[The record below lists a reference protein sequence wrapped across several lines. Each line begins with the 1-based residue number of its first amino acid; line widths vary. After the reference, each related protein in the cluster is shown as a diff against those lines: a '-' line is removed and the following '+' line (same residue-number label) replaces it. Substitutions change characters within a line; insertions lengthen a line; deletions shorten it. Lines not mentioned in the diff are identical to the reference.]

1 MGEDD
6 YYKIRKNYLNMEQ
19 ENENEV
25 RSDIDAKIL
34 NNVMRK
40 HDQPGTEAYKKEALS
55 ASLLYG
61 FR

>member
-40 HDQPGTEAYKKEALS
+40 HD
-55 ASLLYG
+55 
-61 FR
+61 